1 MMEEMQRKALNSNGS
16 DYLKKTNILEAKL
29 NELYE
34 GFKIKADHNQREI
47 SMGL

>member
-1 MMEEMQRKALNSNGS
+1 MQARVLNFNGS
-16 DYLKKTNILEAKL
+16 DYLKRANILEAKL

-47 SMGL
+47 SLGLEAV